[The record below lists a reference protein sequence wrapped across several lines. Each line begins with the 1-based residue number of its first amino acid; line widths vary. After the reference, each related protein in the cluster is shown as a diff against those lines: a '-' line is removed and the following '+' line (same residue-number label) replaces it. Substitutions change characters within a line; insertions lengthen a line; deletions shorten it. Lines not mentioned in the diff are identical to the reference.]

1 MPDGAISLRRPRPED
16 GPAVTEL
23 IRNSPPLDP
32 NSAYCNLIQ
41 CTHFADTCVIA
52 ERDGAV
58 VGWLSAHRPPSAPEQ
73 IFVWQV
79 AVDSRQRGSG
89 LAQRMLTE
97 LLARPSASGALQL
110 TTTITEDNAASWA
123 LFTSLAR
130 RLGCFL
136 RKSPFFLRDKHFA
149 GAHDTE
155 WQAVIGP
162 LPHDPR

>member
-1 MPDGAISLRRPRPED
+1 M
-16 GPAVTEL
+16 V
-23 IRNSPPLDP
+23 
-32 NSAYCNLIQ
+32 
-41 CTHFADTCVIA
+41 ADLN
-52 ERDGAV
+52 GAV

-89 LAQRMLTE
+89 LAQRMLSE
-97 LLARPSASGALQL
+97 LLGRPSVSGSVEL

-123 LFTSLAR
+123 LFASLAR
-130 RLGCFL
+130 RLGLSL
-136 RKSPFFLRDKHFA
+136 RKSPLFLRDEHFA

-162 LPHDPR
+162 LPQGSR